1 MKHLISINE
10 YKSESYQKVS
20 QMERSELYDKKSESF
35 SDREMEF
42 LKNCNNWYKEFYM
55 LKIDNIFVPKQYTTV
70 QFRDVSYGPP
80 KVKFF
85 ISKYEDEWFSIEF
98 YDSIR
103 SHNYEV
109 TCYICDQFEGVRS
122 FLKEKI
128 HNL

>member
-10 YKSESYQKVS
+10 YKSDSYKEVS
-20 QMERSELYDKKSESF
+20 QVENAELYEKYKDSF

-42 LKNCNNWYKEFYM
+42 LKSCNNWNKQFYL
-55 LKIDNIFVPKQYTTV
+55 LKLNHEYVKDKYTTV
-70 QFRDVSYGPP
+70 QFYDAIYGPP

-85 ISKYEDEWFSIEF
+85 ISKYEDEWFSIQF
-98 YDSIR
+98 YDSR
-103 SHNYEV
+103 KSYNYEV
-109 TCYICDQFEGVRS
+109 TYYICDQFDGVKS